1 MNQEISLFSCN
12 TAIFLGN
19 QEELTELFYVIKA
32 NRSKYKILFRLFH
45 KYIEYDSLQSLDS
58 DINFFLKNK
67 IKPLYNRILKRILRE
82 INNVIYYHEHNNFNE
97 FQMLCRYFM
106 IIKSDIPT
114 MILQNKIP
122 ISMRDE
128 LSDDEEPFWIK
139 EPIYREDWLRK

>member
-1 MNQEISLFSCN
+1 M
-12 TAIFLGN
+12 
-19 QEELTELFYVIKA
+19 V
-32 NRSKYKILFRLFH
+32 
-45 KYIEYDSLQSLDS
+45 
-58 DINFFLKNK
+58 
-67 IKPLYNRILKRILRE
+67 LY
-82 INNVIYYHEHNNFNE
+82 YYEHNDFDE
-97 FQMLCRYFM
+97 CRMLCRYFM